1 MLLTK
6 IKLAVAA
13 ALAIGIL
20 GTGLGWRAS
29 VAAPAPPEAK
39 VPDIKLPADPKAA
52 VITFDHMGGGI
63 RRVSN
68 DPVMIIRA
76 DGTVTVS
83 DPWGLGGAAESK
95 LSAQEL
101 QNLLRFIIRDK
112 EFFDFD
118 QAKVQ
123 KQMDEEM
130 RKGPA
135 IAVRGAYTTI
145 VRVQA
150 DGRDHE
156 ARYYALS
163 TFGNHYAKVKALGQ
177 LRDVEARLQRVQM
190 TAVAGGGAAVAADLK
205 LANER
210 LLKEHPRARP
220 LTLDDLLQVTRQ
232 DGKTVV
238 RFHHVTA
245 KEPQKFASV
254 TIERT
259 AKDEPKVTVRVGEQ
273 GPPKLESNK

>member
-1 MLLTK
+1 MVLAK
-6 IKLAVAA
+6 IKFVLAA
-13 ALAIGIL
+13 ALVISTL
-20 GTGLGWRAS
+20 GTGHNAS

-39 VPDIKLPADPKAA
+39 GPDIKLPADPKAA

-63 RRVSN
+63 RRVNN

-95 LSAQEL
+95 ISAREL
-101 QNLLRFIIRDK
+101 QDLLRFIIRDK

-163 TFGNHYAKVKALGQ
+163 TFANQYPKVKALGQ

-190 TAVAGGGAAVAADLK
+190 TAVAGGGETLAADLK

-210 LLKEHPRARP
+210 LVKEHPRARP
-220 LTLDDLLQVTRQ
+220 LALDDLLQVTRR

-259 AKDEPKVTVRVGEQ
+259 AKDEAKVTVRVGEQ